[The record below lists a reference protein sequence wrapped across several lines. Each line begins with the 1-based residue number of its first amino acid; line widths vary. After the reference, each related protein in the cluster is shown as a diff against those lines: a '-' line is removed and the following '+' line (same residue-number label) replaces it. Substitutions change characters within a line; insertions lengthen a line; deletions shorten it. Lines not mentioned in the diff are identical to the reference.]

1 MKAKGSQVIVKE
13 VIKVIVIDDHP
24 LVRKGIE
31 MVVDTEE
38 DINIVGSAGNGAE
51 ALQALRENGPHI
63 ALVDLR
69 LSDEHG
75 IDIIIKAKEQG
86 LQCKYI
92 VLTSYASEEEIR
104 RAMENEVDGYI
115 LKEALPEEL
124 VSAVRLVYR
133 GRKYY
138 DPAVVQYAL
147 EQGSSKKKQEL
158 EDLTP
163 REREVLAALAKGM
176 SNREIAGA
184 LIISEHT
191 VKKHIGQI
199 LEKLHLHDRTQA
211 ALYAVSQE
219 LNKQ

>member
-1 MKAKGSQVIVKE
+1 MNEG
-13 VIKVIVIDDHP
+13 IKVIIIDDHP

-31 MVVDTEE
+31 MVFDTEE

-51 ALQALRENGPHI
+51 ALQALREYGPHI

-124 VSAVRLVYR
+124 VSALRLVYR

-147 EQGSSKKKQEL
+147 EQGSSKKKKEL

-219 LNKQ
+219 LNKH